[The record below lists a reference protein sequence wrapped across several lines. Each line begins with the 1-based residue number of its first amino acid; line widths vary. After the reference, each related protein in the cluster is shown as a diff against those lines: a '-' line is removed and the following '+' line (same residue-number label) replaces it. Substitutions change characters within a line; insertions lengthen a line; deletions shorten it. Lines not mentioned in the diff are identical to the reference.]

1 MVRQELGK
9 DVIINAEA
17 YGIPYINNK
26 GYRIGNYLIR
36 VDKDKLPFS
45 DTDQVNAYLH
55 GLFEYVKAVPS
66 KDIDGNGNYKY
77 VPSSEFIK
85 DFYQRYPYE
94 AHKITPIKY
103 VEGGK
108 KSRRR
113 LKKRKIRKSRKNRTR
128 KNRLL

>member
-1 MVRQELGK
+1 MVRQENGTDL
-9 DVIINAEA
+9 IINAEA

-26 GYRIGNYLIR
+26 GYRVGNYLIR

-45 DTDQVNAYLH
+45 DRDQVDAYLH
-55 GLFEYVKAVPS
+55 ELFEYVKKVPN
-66 KDIDGNGNYKY
+66 KDLDGDGKYNY
-77 VPSSEFIK
+77 VPSSDFIK
-85 DFYQRYPYE
+85 QFYQRYPYE
-94 AHKITPIKY
+94 AHKITPIRY

>member
-1 MVRQELGK
+1 MVRQENG
-9 DVIINAEA
+9 DPFSIYAEA

-45 DTDQVNAYLH
+45 DTDQVDAYLY
-55 GLFEYVKAVPS
+55 GLFEYVRAVPY
-66 KDIDGNGNYKY
+66 KDIDENGDYSNI
-77 VPSSEFIK
+77 SSSDFIK
-85 DFYQRYPYE
+85 KFYERYPYE
-94 AHKITPIKY
+94 AHSITPIKY

-108 KSRRR
+108 KSKRRF
-113 LKKRKIRKSRKNRTR
+113 KKRKIRKSRKNRTR